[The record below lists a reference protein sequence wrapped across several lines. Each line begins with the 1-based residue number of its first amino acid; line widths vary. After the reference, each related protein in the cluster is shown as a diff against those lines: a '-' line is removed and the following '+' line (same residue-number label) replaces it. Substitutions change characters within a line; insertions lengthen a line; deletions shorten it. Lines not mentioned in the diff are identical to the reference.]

1 MLKRLLIIG
10 LGVGGLWCSCGE
22 ARADHPLFEQK
33 SRLLDRFL
41 VQSATSAQIGQG
53 GDEKLKQILDQTR
66 KLREEARALHDK
78 GAIDQAMQKV
88 DLAIKEAVKL
98 SQLTSGP
105 AKQAWNQ
112 QVRFEGLQAG
122 VATFEE
128 AYLRNIKTLAAEK
141 GASGDPPVKPDEI
154 RQVMT
159 KATELAKKGEFTPA
173 NELLAAMQ
181 HRLTAALKTMLNSK
195 TLVYQLKF
203 ETPQHEYRYELDRML
218 SYEALLKMAMEQAT
232 IDANGR
238 RIIQERQEKSRAMH
252 REAEK
257 QAAAGNFKE
266 AIRTMES
273 ANDNLSQAMM
283 MAGIVFP

>member
-1 MLKRLLIIG
+1 MRKRIGIIG
-10 LGVGGLWCSCGE
+10 LGVGVLLVSCGE

-41 VQSATSAQIGQG
+41 VQSATSEQVGRGEDA
-53 GDEKLKQILDQTR
+53 KLKEILDQTR
-66 KLREEARALHDK
+66 KLREEARQLHDQ
-78 GAIDQAMQKV
+78 GDIDQATKRV

-112 QVRFEGLQAG
+112 QIRFEGLMAG
-122 VATFEE
+122 VATFED
-128 AYLRNIKTLAAEK
+128 AYQRNLQVLAKE
-141 GASGDPPVKPDEI
+141 SGKALDPSIQSEEI
-154 RQVMT
+154 RQVVA
-159 KATELAKKGEFTPA
+159 KASELAGKGSFDPA
-173 NELLAAMQ
+173 NALLADMQ
-181 HRLTAALKTMLNSK
+181 QRLTTALKAMLDSK

-218 SYEALLKMAMEQAT
+218 SFEALLNMALSRAALDEK
-232 IDANGR
+232 GR
-238 RIIQERQEKSRAMH
+238 RTIQERQEKSRVLH
-252 REAEK
+252 REAE
-257 QAAAGNFKE
+257 QLAAAGKYTE